1 MEPFYVV
8 VVVLR
13 FKTSPQPLNVIN
25 VIVRVETNR

>member
-13 FKTSPQPLNVIN
+13 SKTSPQPLNVIN
-25 VIVRVETNR
+25 VIVRVEKNR